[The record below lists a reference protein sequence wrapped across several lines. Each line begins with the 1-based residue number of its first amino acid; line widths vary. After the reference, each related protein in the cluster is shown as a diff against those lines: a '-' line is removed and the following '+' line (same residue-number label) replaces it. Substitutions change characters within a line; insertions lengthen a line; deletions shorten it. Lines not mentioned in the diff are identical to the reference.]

1 MADQAHATDASRSS
15 EGCVNAFERICRAY
29 LLRLGYR
36 IESPTERAIR
46 LAQAQWVVAGIDKGE

>member
-1 MADQAHATDASRSS
+1 MRL
-15 EGCVNAFERICRAY
+15 ERIARAY

-46 LAQAQWVVAGIDKGE
+46 LVQAQWIVAGMDRGE